1 MFLPITLNAFC
12 RSNSIWQKKR
22 YTINISTACLADCL
36 SPVFHCKC
44 WEQTDNLLYTPCTS
58 IHTSRYIVKKFLHD
72 SRLQVSPR
80 AAVSRLAAFFHYS
93 FYACVLGVL
102 AISGRFTFAS
112 HVPSHP
118 FRIYS
123 IGFYALPI
131 GTVTQ
136 MEKTNVCSNTLL
148 IAVNSRFV
156 STRMIVANENA
167 RSFSVGN
174 GRSWIISEK
183 LRSFVDEQGS

>member
-80 AAVSRLAAFFHYS
+80 AAVSRLAAFFLLFLLCLCAWRACHFRS
-93 FYACVLGVL
+93 FYFCFSCAVSPVSYLFHWILCI
-102 AISGRFTFAS
+102 ANWNC
-112 HVPSHP
+112 H
-118 FRIYS
+118 
-123 IGFYALPI
+123 
-131 GTVTQ
+131 
-136 MEKTNVCSNTLL
+136 TNGEDERLL
-148 IAVNSRFV
+148 EYTAD
-156 STRMIVANENA
+156 
-167 RSFSVGN
+167 RS
-174 GRSWIISEK
+174 E
-183 LRSFVDEQGS
+183 L